1 MVPVQAWRA
10 ERRVALGTTRCSR
23 PRCWE
28 LVSRGLGHVRA
39 RRPLPDDTTFR
50 VGSSRVRWQLV
61 GGRRA
66 SVAVEVSKSR
76 SFEVSNQPTPRARR
90 RAGVPARRDGRVF
103 TTHSRRSTEY
113 RQHPVALSVQ
123 RTLRVSSRQHSA
135 RREWPHPVNGRI
147 LRLPHAGHPDE
158 EQTYLLRH
166 AAAKPTPRL

>member
-39 RRPLPDDTTFR
+39 RRPLPDDTSHDFPR
-50 VGSSRVRWQLV
+50 RLVV

-66 SVAVEVSKSR
+66 SGWPSKSRSLEVSKSR
-76 SFEVSNQPTPRARR
+76 INTPHARGVARACLPGATVVFLHTQGAQQRTD
-90 RAGVPARRDGRVF
+90 AASGR
-103 TTHSRRSTEY
+103 T
-113 RQHPVALSVQ
+113 VQ

>member
-39 RRPLPDDTTFR
+39 RRPLPDDTTFCA
-50 VGSSRVRWQLV
+50 W
-61 GGRRA
+61 RRRLA
-66 SVAVEVSKSR
+66 VSKSR
-76 SFEVSNQPTPRARR
+76 INTPHARGIARACLPGATVVFLHTQGAQQRTD
-90 RAGVPARRDGRVF
+90 AASGR
-103 TTHSRRSTEY
+103 T
-113 RQHPVALSVQ
+113 VQ

>member
-39 RRPLPDDTTFR
+39 RRPLPRMTR
-50 VGSSRVRWQLV
+50 LSASVSRRWQLGRWPSRV
-61 GGRRA
+61 G
-66 SVAVEVSKSR
+66 VAVEVSKSI
-76 SFEVSNQPTPRARR
+76 EVSKSRINTPHARGIARACLPGATVVFLHTQGAQQRTD
-90 RAGVPARRDGRVF
+90 AASGR
-103 TTHSRRSTEY
+103 T
-113 RQHPVALSVQ
+113 VQ